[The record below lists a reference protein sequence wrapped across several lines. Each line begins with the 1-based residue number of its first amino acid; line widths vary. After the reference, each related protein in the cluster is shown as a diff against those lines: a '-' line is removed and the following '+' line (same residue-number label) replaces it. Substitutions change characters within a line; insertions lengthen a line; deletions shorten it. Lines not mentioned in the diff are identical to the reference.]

1 MELSYCSKQPDGI
14 VTMRALAADD
24 WLKLASERL
33 KNLSIYHDR
42 EDAEPGQT
50 AGLVIS
56 IV

>member
-33 KNLSIYHDR
+33 KKFIDLSR
-42 EDAEPGQT
+42 QG
-50 AGLVIS
+50 GC
-56 IV
+56 